1 MKGSFYILVD
11 GAKVPVIRNPY
22 ERIITMYR
30 ESWDWCGLEKWLEK
44 QTIESQ
50 ADLYV
55 GEYPFITLETW
66 EGDSNAFVIAP
77 GEKSIQAM
85 AASYSTDYTRWYSE
99 RLKKIVAP
107 IVEPDLLTFG
117 YTF

>member
-55 GEYPFITLETW
+55 GEYPFITLENW
-66 EGDSNAFVIAP
+66 EGDSNAFGIAP

-99 RLKKIVAP
+99 RLKKVVAP